1 MHKKKR
7 SKQRKTQLQE
17 KRQANALISPDFF
30 GQGIS
35 VDISRVFPVVVMAT
49 MSCGKSTLINA
60 LLGKDILPSRNEA
73 CTAKVY
79 SILDNDNDESTTI
92 YLTDKKGTVTK
103 IDSDLAPVLAEA
115 NQNPEITSITI
126 TGQIKGV
133 LNTKKTLL
141 IIDTPGTNNARDIEH
156 AAITRSVLQKIKG
169 GLILYMIN
177 ATQMGIH
184 DDRELL
190 VELHSF
196 LEQRPKISVLFV
208 VNKVDALDTER
219 ESLEKLMMEIR
230 GYLGNCGFAS
240 PNILPLSALSAYL
253 FTKVLNGEVLSRKQ
267 RRDFQA
273 AFDLYQPNQMSLVSY
288 AMTDDYPKQYEYVQ
302 IDDGEYRVS
311 DIIGAHT
318 NTGIPYLEQYIQQ
331 EQIRSA
337 AKQQLRI
344 NVNKNK
350 GGKND

>member
-1 MHKKKR
+1 
-7 SKQRKTQLQE
+7 
-17 KRQANALISPDFF
+17 
-30 GQGIS
+30 
-35 VDISRVFPVVVMAT
+35 
-49 MSCGKSTLINA
+49 
-60 LLGKDILPSRNEA
+60 
-73 CTAKVY
+73 
-79 SILDNDNDESTTI
+79 
-92 YLTDKKGTVTK
+92 
-103 IDSDLAPVLAEA
+103 
-115 NQNPEITSITI
+115 
-126 TGQIKGV
+126 
-133 LNTKKTLL
+133 
-141 IIDTPGTNNARDIEH
+141 
-156 AAITRSVLQKIKG
+156 
-169 GLILYMIN
+169 MIN

-190 VELHSF
+190 VELHLF

-288 AMTDDYPKQYEYVQ
+288 TMTDDYPKQYEYVQ

-350 GGKND
+350 EGKK